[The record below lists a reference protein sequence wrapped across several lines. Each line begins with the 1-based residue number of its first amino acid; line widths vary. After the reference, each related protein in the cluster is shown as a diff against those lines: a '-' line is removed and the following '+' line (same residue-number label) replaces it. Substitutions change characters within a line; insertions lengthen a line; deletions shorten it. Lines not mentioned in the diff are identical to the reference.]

1 MNVLLDTNV
10 ILWMLAGSP
19 ISAAARSA
27 IETGDR
33 VFVSAAS
40 IWEITVKTALGQL
53 VSPTDLSERLLD
65 LGAQPLA
72 LEWEHA
78 RAVGELP
85 PLHRDPFDRMLI
97 AQAVVEQLT
106 IVTRDA
112 TIQRYDV
119 PTIAA

>member
-1 MNVLLDTNV
+1 MNLLLDTNV
-10 ILWMLAGSP
+10 VIWMLAGAP
-19 ISAAARSA
+19 LTAAARSA
-27 IETGDR
+27 IESGDR
-33 VFVSAAS
+33 IYVSAAS
-40 IWEITVKTALGQL
+40 IWEIAIKTASGRL
-53 VSPTDLSERLLD
+53 VSPADLPERILE
-65 LGAQPLA
+65 LGVRPLA

-78 RAVGELP
+78 RMAGDLP

-112 TIQRYDV
+112 SVQRYDV

>member
-1 MNVLLDTNV
+1 MSLLLDTNV
-10 ILWMLAGSP
+10 IVWMLAGSP

-27 IETGDR
+27 IETEDR

-40 IWEITVKTALGQL
+40 IWEIAVKTASGQL
-53 VSPTDLSERLLD
+53 VSPTDLPERLLE
-65 LGAQPLA
+65 LGVQPLA

-78 RAVGELP
+78 RAVVDLP

-106 IVTRDA
+106 LITRDA
-112 TIQRYDV
+112 LIQRYDV